1 MKPGFSTLTR
11 LLFCYENIPCHA
23 RLLAGPVRPRG
34 PFPVTNN
41 LDSGAG
47 SLRQALLDATAAPGP
62 DVITFAPSL
71 AGQTISLVSTISIFN
86 AGEVTVDAS
95 AAPGLVINDGSA
107 EDYGLFFINVGSTV
121 TFRALTLAKGGGAN
135 FATGGGAINTGG
147 TVTLERC
154 TLSENRA
161 GSGGAILNSGTLALA
176 NCTLSGNSASF
187 GGAISNTGTL
197 TLKHCTLSGN
207 SASVGGAIAS
217 TGTITTLVNTIA
229 AGNINPAAADI
240 SGTFPNSPTNLIG
253 GDPKLGP
260 LADNGGPTK
269 TMALLP
275 GSPALDAGVPIDELV
290 LDQRGFPRI
299 RDGNDET
306 GARPDI
312 GAYEAQAAPTVTTPN
327 PIVVT
332 TAVDEADPNGTLGAG
347 VSLREA
353 LRDGGLANIV
363 FDAAL
368 NGKTIT
374 LAGGLD
380 LPVYKSVTI
389 DASALPSGLTIDGG
403 TGTNRIFTVASGTTV
418 SLVSLTLR
426 GAHGHGQDLFVGGG
440 AISNHGTLT
449 LTNCTLTGSSTT
461 TVGGAIFND
470 TTGTLTLT
478 GCQLGLNHADDAGGA
493 IQNVGTLTLTSCT
506 LALNSA
512 TNSGGAI
519 INNGPLTV
527 TNCTFTSN
535 NAKKGGA
542 LDTLYS
548 GGQPTLT
555 GCTFTANTASTDGN
569 PSTGL
574 GGAIYN
580 ENNVAL
586 TGCTFAS
593 NRTEGTLTLFDTT
606 SGYGGAIY
614 NPAGKFVTATNC
626 TFTGNSSVY
635 NGGAIASRGS
645 LTITHCTFA
654 GNAAA
659 SPFYGGAISAEGGTL
674 SLGYSIVAGNT
685 SISGPDIYK
694 PASGGATIMP
704 VGTNLIGKNNTV
716 SGDFQQGPLVGIDAS
731 PVVAN
736 LGPLASNGG
745 STQTMVPQPGSLAID
760 AATPPTPSTDQRG
773 QLRPTDGDGN
783 GSAVA
788 DLGAVER
795 GRLLLPVVSTTAESG
810 PGSLRQAIADAATV
824 PDTTIT
830 FAAGFTGP
838 IVLASE
844 ITVPA
849 NAVITVDASN
859 VTAGLVLS
867 GGGAHRIFHVSS
879 DGNLTLKGMVL
890 TGGGIS
896 GDGGAILNS
905 GTLTLTQ
912 CTLSG
917 NSASGRGG
925 AIFNDLLCRMRLTQ
939 CTLSGNSADSAGAI
953 DNAGD
958 LTLTQCTLA
967 GNSARNSGG
976 AIFNIYSA
984 ALINT
989 IVAGN
994 TAPTGPDISGFVN
1007 AFGKNLIGNLAG
1019 SGLSAGDS
1027 VIEGA
1032 ANLSPLGNYGGR
1044 TQTMLPLAG
1053 SPAIDA
1059 GDNAAIPA
1067 GITTDQ
1073 RGSLLPFGASV
1084 DIGAVEVGRIVT
1096 NTADSG
1102 AGSLREAVN
1111 STVAGGMVINFDPV
1125 ALNGQTIA
1133 LLTRISLGQDIEI
1146 NAEGLAAGVTLDA
1159 GLLNN
1164 RIFRVLAGKTAAL
1177 HNLTLT
1183 RGGGTAFNQFGGA
1196 ILNDGNLT
1204 LTRCTI
1210 SNSQVKTGNSGGAI
1224 SSGTGS
1230 TLALTDCTLSG
1241 NTADSGGAIQ
1251 TVATVT
1257 LNRCTL
1263 NGNTARNG
1271 QGGAISGNTSTVSLT
1286 QCTVAGNTAMGTVSG
1301 NGNGGGIF
1309 CQSSLLSMIH
1319 CTIAG
1324 NTASGNASNGSGGGV
1339 VADGQNVGGFAI
1351 ANTIIAGNNA
1361 VGLGPDIYELRNV
1374 FENVR
1379 FTGRVFIS
1387 DLGPAGSNGFS
1398 ANDRVRTGSA
1408 MLNSLGNYGGPTQTM
1423 VPLADSPVR
1432 DLADGAANVNAAIP
1446 VNFATDQRGF
1456 PRRVFAAADLGAT
1469 EAGSI
1474 SLTNLVL
1481 SAGALTPGFDP
1492 ATIGYTAS
1500 VPSGT
1505 ASVTITP
1512 TTAVGT
1518 ITVKGTAVASGTASG
1533 LIALT
1538 AGQATPINVVVT
1550 GLDGATRTYTVA
1562 VTRAA
1567 STNADLAGLTLSMGT
1582 LSPSFSSGTT
1592 AYAAGVLNTTSSLT
1606 VTATRADPNATL
1618 QVQVNG
1624 GGFSPLTSG
1633 TASGQLALN
1642 VGGGNTID
1650 VKVTAQDGTTT
1661 QTYTV
1666 TVTRAKQTPSV
1677 TLGSSAPSSA
1687 QGQSVTFT
1695 ATVTGSGTPTGTVTF
1710 LDGASSLG
1718 NGTLS
1723 GGSAT
1728 LSTSAL
1734 TAGTHNISATYNGD
1748 ANFNGATSV
1757 ALAQTVNAT
1766 ALIVTSTLDVGSGTL
1781 RQALSNAASHPGAD
1795 VITLHPD
1802 LDGGTLALGSELV
1815 INDSG
1820 GAVTLD
1826 ASALPH
1832 GFTLTDTGD
1841 VAYRLMSVTNG
1852 TTLTVRGMTFAD
1864 GGGAAFTGSGGALLN
1879 GGTVALETCTFSG
1892 NTAVQGGAIQNQGTL
1907 TLTQCTLAGN
1917 ACSANGPGSA
1927 IFNFIGSATLTH
1939 CTVSGNTPNHFGALG
1954 SNATLWLNHCI
1965 VAGNTATVDDADIH
1979 LPGNGSLTRS
1989 GANIVQSVIIPG
2001 SGTQSGP
2008 AAINLPPLL
2017 APLGNYGGP
2026 TQTMPPLP
2034 GSPAIDQASV
2044 LSPALTMDQRGAPR
2058 PRGLRPDIGAVE
2070 ADILTVT
2077 TAADELDAPGVLGAG
2092 LSLREAVR
2100 DVPAGGTI
2108 VFDRA
2113 VFTGA
2118 TATTNTITLTKGP
2131 LNPPRNC
2138 TLNGSFNPNG
2148 ITILT
2153 QFTIT
2158 QQPLPLSV
2166 TSAAA
2171 ANFAV
2176 TVTNLSGG
2184 LAFQWRKDG
2193 SNVGANNAA
2202 FAIPSSQETDEGV
2215 YDVAL
2220 SETAAPG
2227 TLTLISVTKPAAMLI
2242 SQPASLIV
2250 DGAPVTIQ
2258 RGPSSAMLALGSSYT
2273 LSVVAVGPATPA
2285 LTYQWK
2291 KNGSSISGATR
2302 STYVIAN
2309 AQLSHAGAYT
2319 CLVKSGTVL
2328 PGVTSATAEI
2338 GVVDTRPATT
2348 VSLALPATASFSPMV
2363 SAAGNSLTFAWKRDA
2378 TVLASTANAFTINPV
2393 TLDNAGLYTC
2403 TVTGPGGVI
2412 TNGCNKRLNVITA
2425 VPALVTPLQLPAAA
2439 IGQAYYYQIPVQPTP
2454 GAPATVFNI
2463 SGTLPTGI
2471 TLNTTTGVLS
2481 GRPTVTRP
2489 AGYPLTFR
2497 ATNIRGSSEAAA
2509 ATLMVNAVP
2518 ANAVGTFAGPA
2529 EISPLNDNLGGR
2541 LDLTTTTTGLC
2552 SGGVTL
2558 GARAKISF
2566 ANQLLLSDGA
2576 NDLILRATLS
2586 GITMADKTPLAASL
2600 EIFVLEQ
2607 VARLTLTHPNGNSL
2621 IIPAWRNAWNSTT
2634 NKATAYAAY
2643 YTARLDAGTGSAASP
2658 EGYGYAS
2665 FTVSTAGALT
2675 VAGKLPDGS
2684 GLTGGT
2690 FVGANGEVLLFNL
2703 LYANRGSIVGQFN
2716 LTAVTPTIDNM
2727 LGGSF
2732 SWFKPGPKPP
2742 LTLLTSTDTVYK
2754 AGFGPLPLNVVAEGG
2769 VYVPPAKGQRVMGL
2783 LTVPNPNARLSFTLG
2798 SLAPDFTQTLN
2809 IVNPSATGL
2818 TNTAVVTA
2826 PITNTTRLTTMDA
2839 AKGFFNGS
2847 FQINGATAA
2856 LHRPAPFEGMIV
2868 KIGASTQGYGYFLLP
2883 TIPVAPKTVTTSP
2896 KQSGRVLIGVP

>member
-1 MKPGFSTLTR
+1 
-11 LLFCYENIPCHA
+11 
-23 RLLAGPVRPRG
+23 
-34 PFPVTNN
+34 
-41 LDSGAG
+41 
-47 SLRQALLDATAAPGP
+47 
-62 DVITFAPSL
+62 
-71 AGQTISLVSTISIFN
+71 
-86 AGEVTVDAS
+86 
-95 AAPGLVINDGSA
+95 
-107 EDYGLFFINVGSTV
+107 
-121 TFRALTLAKGGGAN
+121 
-135 FATGGGAINTGG
+135 
-147 TVTLERC
+147 
-154 TLSENRA
+154 
-161 GSGGAILNSGTLALA
+161 
-176 NCTLSGNSASF
+176 
-187 GGAISNTGTL
+187 
-197 TLKHCTLSGN
+197 
-207 SASVGGAIAS
+207 
-217 TGTITTLVNTIA
+217 
-229 AGNINPAAADI
+229 
-240 SGTFPNSPTNLIG
+240 
-253 GDPKLGP
+253 
-260 LADNGGPTK
+260 
-269 TMALLP
+269 
-275 GSPALDAGVPIDELV
+275 
-290 LDQRGFPRI
+290 
-299 RDGNDET
+299 
-306 GARPDI
+306 
-312 GAYEAQAAPTVTTPN
+312 
-327 PIVVT
+327 
-332 TAVDEADPNGTLGAG
+332 
-347 VSLREA
+347 
-353 LRDGGLANIV
+353 
-363 FDAAL
+363 
-368 NGKTIT
+368 
-374 LAGGLD
+374 
-380 LPVYKSVTI
+380 
-389 DASALPSGLTIDGG
+389 
-403 TGTNRIFTVASGTTV
+403 
-418 SLVSLTLR
+418 
-426 GAHGHGQDLFVGGG
+426 
-440 AISNHGTLT
+440 
-449 LTNCTLTGSSTT
+449 
-461 TVGGAIFND
+461 
-470 TTGTLTLT
+470 
-478 GCQLGLNHADDAGGA
+478 
-493 IQNVGTLTLTSCT
+493 
-506 LALNSA
+506 
-512 TNSGGAI
+512 
-519 INNGPLTV
+519 
-527 TNCTFTSN
+527 
-535 NAKKGGA
+535 
-542 LDTLYS
+542 
-548 GGQPTLT
+548 
-555 GCTFTANTASTDGN
+555 
-569 PSTGL
+569 
-574 GGAIYN
+574 
-580 ENNVAL
+580 
-586 TGCTFAS
+586 
-593 NRTEGTLTLFDTT
+593 
-606 SGYGGAIY
+606 
-614 NPAGKFVTATNC
+614 
-626 TFTGNSSVY
+626 
-635 NGGAIASRGS
+635 
-645 LTITHCTFA
+645 
-654 GNAAA
+654 
-659 SPFYGGAISAEGGTL
+659 
-674 SLGYSIVAGNT
+674 
-685 SISGPDIYK
+685 
-694 PASGGATIMP
+694 
-704 VGTNLIGKNNTV
+704 
-716 SGDFQQGPLVGIDAS
+716 
-731 PVVAN
+731 
-736 LGPLASNGG
+736 
-745 STQTMVPQPGSLAID
+745 
-760 AATPPTPSTDQRG
+760 
-773 QLRPTDGDGN
+773 
-783 GSAVA
+783 
-788 DLGAVER
+788 
-795 GRLLLPVVSTTAESG
+795 
-810 PGSLRQAIADAATV
+810 
-824 PDTTIT
+824 
-830 FAAGFTGP
+830 
-838 IVLASE
+838 
-844 ITVPA
+844 
-849 NAVITVDASN
+849 
-859 VTAGLVLS
+859 
-867 GGGAHRIFHVSS
+867 
-879 DGNLTLKGMVL
+879 
-890 TGGGIS
+890 
-896 GDGGAILNS
+896 
-905 GTLTLTQ
+905 
-912 CTLSG
+912 
-917 NSASGRGG
+917 
-925 AIFNDLLCRMRLTQ
+925 
-939 CTLSGNSADSAGAI
+939 
-953 DNAGD
+953 
-958 LTLTQCTLA
+958 
-967 GNSARNSGG
+967 
-976 AIFNIYSA
+976 
-984 ALINT
+984 
-989 IVAGN
+989 
-994 TAPTGPDISGFVN
+994 
-1007 AFGKNLIGNLAG
+1007 
-1019 SGLSAGDS
+1019 
-1027 VIEGA
+1027 
-1032 ANLSPLGNYGGR
+1032 
-1044 TQTMLPLAG
+1044 MLPLAG

-1059 GDNAAIPA
+1059 GANAAA
-1067 GITTDQ
+1067 TGLTTDQ

-1096 NTADSG
+1096 SLADSG

-1133 LLTRISLGQDIEI
+1133 LLTRISIGQDIEI

-1939 CTVSGNTPNHFGALG
+1939 CTVSGNTPNHFGALA